1 MDFGATICGGA
12 KKKKKKPLEKPHHH
26 RLKIKSKKFGFEK
39 LDKLRGIE
47 PDNSQ

>member
-12 KKKKKKPLEKPHHH
+12 KKKPLEKPHHH

-39 LDKLRGIE
+39 LDKLRDIE
-47 PDNSQ
+47 PD